1 MSEQQPEQR
10 TLYVR
15 QARFSDIPEIVALFR
30 RVYSSTVALGL
41 DPEHLRGP
49 LSRFPDGQ
57 FVAVYEERIVGV
69 CLTFR
74 IAEEIAMAPH
84 SWNEITGNGFAARH
98 DPKGDVLYGMEVAVD
113 PEMRGLRIGER
124 LYDARKALARELG
137 LKGIVFGGR
146 MPGYGRRKRK
156 YPSPEAYLEAVKNR
170 EVRDPVIGFQMHND
184 FEPVRIFKDF
194 LPGDKESGGYA
205 VLMRWQNPDIPA
217 ESYGEDTDKDRPAGQ
232 TVRVATVQLGM
243 RPVDSLET
251 FASNVEYF
259 TEIAADYYADFVV
272 FPELFT
278 LQLLSAEPQKL
289 NPHESIEALT
299 KYADRFTEQM
309 RDLAMRYNINIIG
322 GSIPTRAEDGAV
334 KNIAYVFLRDGAVHV
349 QDKIHPTPNERYW
362 WNITGGDKVLAIPT
376 DCCVIGVLICYDAE
390 FPEIARRLA
399 DQGALILFVPFCT
412 DERQSY
418 LRVRYCAQARAVEN
432 QYYVI
437 MSGNVGNLPNVE
449 NMDIQYAQ
457 SCILTPCDFPFARDG
472 IAADTTPNAEMVSFA
487 DLHLDDLIRARN
499 SGTVT
504 NLKDRRY
511 DLYKIDWRADREP
524 SEG

>member
-1 MSEQQPEQR
+1 MSEQQPERR

-15 QARFSDIPEIVALFR
+15 QARFADIPEIVALLK
-30 RVYSSTVALGL
+30 RVYRQAPLTL

-49 LSRFPDGQ
+49 LSRFPEGQ

-74 IAEEIAMAPH
+74 IAEEIAVAPH
-84 SWNEITGNGFAARH
+84 SWSEITGDGFAARH
-98 DPKGDVLYGMEVAVD
+98 DPDGDVLYGMEVAVD
-113 PEMRGLRIGER
+113 PEVRRLRIGRR
-124 LYDARKALARELG
+124 LYDARKRLARELR

-146 MPGYGRRKRK
+146 MPGYARRRRK
-156 YPSPEAYLEAVKNR
+156 YPQPEAYLEAAKGR
-170 EVRDPVIGFQMHND
+170 KLRDPVINFQMRNH
-184 FEPVRIFKDF
+184 FEPVRILRNY
-194 LPGDKESGGYA
+194 LPSDKESAGYA

-217 ESYGEDTDKDRPAGQ
+217 EQPNEPARRARPGGRI
-232 TVRVATVQLGM
+232 VRVATVQLAM
-243 RPVDSLET
+243 RPVDSFDS
-251 FASNVEYF
+251 FASNVAYF
-259 TEIAADYYADFVV
+259 TEIAADYRSDFVV

-289 NPHESIEALT
+289 SPHESIEALT
-299 KYADRFTEQM
+299 EYAGRFTEFM
-309 RDLAMRYNINIIG
+309 RELAMRHNINIIG
-322 GSIPTRAEDGAV
+322 GSIPTRSQGGAV
-334 KNIAYVFLRDGAVHV
+334 KNIAYIFLRDGAVHV
-349 QDKIHPTPNERYW
+349 QDKIHPTPNERFW

-376 DCCVIGVLICYDAE
+376 DCGVIGVLICYDCE
-390 FPEIARRLA
+390 FPELARRLA

-432 QYYVI
+432 QLYVV
-437 MSGNVGNLPNVE
+437 MAGNVGNLPKVE

-472 IAADTTPNAEMVSFA
+472 IAADTTPNAETVAFA

-504 NLKDRRY
+504 NLKDRRF
-511 DLYKIDWRADREP
+511 DLYRIDWRPEDDAGD
-524 SEG
+524 EG